1 MSGKTRTG
9 RASRPIR
16 NNIYAPEAC
25 FQRRLRIRLA
35 LAAYAYEFEHDSIL
49 TDGEF
54 DAMSLLVDAS
64 VGTGAPDL
72 DLFFMEEFDPSTG
85 NWIHQHPE
93 LDRVQRL
100 YWYLK
105 DQGIN
110 KVSELKLPSD
120 VEANPYDI

>member
-1 MSGKTRTG
+1 MSGKTKTG

-16 NNIYAPEAC
+16 NAIYAPEAC

-49 TDGEF
+49 TDAEF

-64 VGTGAPDL
+64 VGTGWPEL

-93 LDRVQRL
+93 LDGIRRL

-105 DQGIN
+105 DKGID
-110 KVSELKLPSD
+110 KVAEIKPLASAE
-120 VEANPYDI
+120 ENPYDI